1 MSSFATPEL
10 IQSIFGDA
18 LSKYTSSLLCK
29 VCLDYGL
36 DFKELSAKYMD
47 SPEALSFFTTSQTR
61 EVVKEPKKKAV
72 KKPRE
77 PKAEKEPEKPCSGLT
92 SKGGPCKFKA
102 MTGSDLCG
110 IHQRKAEGVKAE
122 KKPKVETEKKSK
134 KSPKAKKTEPKHEH
148 PIGDKSDECEL
159 CESHGD
165 VVEPQLT
172 ESTFEATVQDGA
184 DIRAK
189 LQAILSE
196 EDDEEPEPEPEQK
209 TEEPKPEPKE
219 PEQKTEE
226 PKEPEQKTEE
236 PKPEPKEPETIQ
248 RKGGFIRPKVRG
260 KRAATAPV
268 SSVAEN
274 AAKAGPSEPKVEEEM
289 DIRSKLRAVMKATH
303 TDSEDEEE
311 DFDEDVQER
320 LRQKLAS
327 KFEEDEEDVDLDQF
341 CDSPHSQHIL
351 REAWADMEEEEEN
364 L

>member
-1 MSSFATPEL
+1 MSSSAFATPEL

-29 VCLDYGL
+29 VCLDYEL
-36 DFKELSAKYMD
+36 DFQELSAKYMD

-61 EVVKEPKKKAV
+61 EVVKEPKKKAE

-77 PKAEKEPEKPCSGLT
+77 PKAEKPCSGLT

-102 MTGSDLCG
+102 MAGSDLCG

-148 PIGDKSDECEL
+148 PVGDKSDECEL

-184 DIRAK
+184 DIKAK

-196 EDDEEPEPEPEQK
+196 EDDEEPEPE
-209 TEEPKPEPKE
+209 EPKPEPKE
-219 PEQKTEE
+219 PEHKI
-226 PKEPEQKTEE
+226 EE
-236 PKPEPKEPETIQ
+236 PKPEPETNQ

-274 AAKAGPSEPKVEEEM
+274 AAKARAEYDESMKAGPSEPKVEEEM

-303 TDSEDEEE
+303 TGSEDEEE

-327 KFEEDEEDVDLDQF
+327 KFEEDEEDVDFDQM
-341 CDSPHSQHIL
+341 CDSPHSQQVL
-351 REAWADMEEEEEN
+351 REAWADMEEEEEEEE

>member
-1 MSSFATPEL
+1 MSSAFATPEL

-29 VCLDYGL
+29 VCLDYEL

-61 EVVKEPKKKAV
+61 EVVKEPKKKAE

-102 MTGSDLCG
+102 MPGSDLCG

-184 DIRAK
+184 DIKAK

-196 EDDEEPEPEPEQK
+196 EDDEEPEPEEPEQK
-209 TEEPKPEPKE
+209 IEEPKP
-219 PEQKTEE
+219 
-226 PKEPEQKTEE
+226 E
-236 PKPEPKEPETIQ
+236 PKPEPKEPETNQ

-260 KRAATAPV
+260 KRAVTAPV
-268 SSVAEN
+268 SSIAEN
-274 AAKAGPSEPKVEEEM
+274 AAKARAEYDESMKAGPSEPKVEEEM

-327 KFEEDEEDVDLDQF
+327 KFEEDEEDVDFDQM
-341 CDSPHSQHIL
+341 CDSPHSQQVL
-351 REAWADMEEEEEN
+351 REAWADMEEE